1 MRGLIARIFAG
12 QAPLPA
18 IDETLTMH
26 AQIAAGIDQQREK
39 RLARENHRASQRFE
53 HARPKLEQLRAFV
66 DERRRAEG
74 GQ

>member
-1 MRGLIARIFAG
+1 MRGLITRIFAG

-18 IDETLTMH
+18 FDETFAIQ

-53 HARPKLEQLRAFV
+53 HARPKLDQLRAFV
-66 DERRRAEG
+66 ADRRRAEK